1 MPLEHPAEVPEQFD
15 DPEQERDAATLGMWV
30 FLTTEVLFFG
40 VLFASYTI
48 ARIRFPDAFAV
59 ASHHNVL
66 AAGIIETAVLL
77 TSTFTMALA
86 VRYIGRDRAMLCL
99 FFLVLTILLGLAFLG
114 IHWWE
119 YHKHY
124 REHLIPGLGFEF
136 HGPSPDQVKL
146 FFFLYYVM
154 TGWHLVHLTV
164 GVVVMMVIAALT
176 AKGKFSS
183 RYHIPMEISGLYWHF
198 VDVVWVFLF
207 PLFYLVS

>member
-30 FLTTEVLFFG
+30 FLSTEMLFFG

-48 ARIRFPDAFAV
+48 TRIRFPDAFLE

-66 AAGIIETAVLL
+66 SAGIIETAVLL

-86 VRYIGRDRAMLCL
+86 VRAVSRNRI
-99 FFLVLTILLGLAFLG
+99 FLGGMFLIFTILLGLGFLG
-114 IHWWE
+114 IHLWE
-119 YHKHY
+119 YYKHY
-124 REHLIPGLGFEF
+124 REHLIPGLGFEY
-136 HGPSPDQVKL
+136 HGAHPQQVEM

-154 TGWHLVHLTV
+154 TGWHVIHLFI
-164 GVVVMMVIAALT
+164 GVVVLCVITVLNAI
-176 AKGKFSS
+176 GKFSS

-198 VDVVWVFLF
+198 VDIVWVFLF